1 MTGVPGAAIAVIF
14 GCIFV
19 LEALEFNFLCTL
31 KALLMLVI
39 DTVATFVEPRALVV
53 RKSEWRDGFFDECI
67 SRGWSS

>member
-1 MTGVPGAAIAVIF
+1 
-14 GCIFV
+14 
-19 LEALEFNFLCTL
+19 
-31 KALLMLVI
+31 MLVI